1 MANVSETWGTK
12 PQERELV
19 FPCDRFICKPDAAV
33 YRGISIHAS
42 PEVVFRWLCQMRV
55 APYSYD
61 WIDNGGRQSPR
72 KLTPGLDELAIG
84 QEVMRIFDLVDFAQ
98 NEHMTLRLKLKGTA
112 IKTFGDLAVSYLIVP
127 GDHPSAAASLGIPGG
142 EENCRLL
149 VKLVVNYP
157 PNLKGRLMRR
167 FLPWGDLIMMRKQ
180 LLNLKQLAEESEL

>member
-19 FPCDRFICKPDAAV
+19 FPCDRFISKPDGAV

-42 PEVVFRWLCQMRV
+42 PQVVFRWLCQMRV

-61 WIDNGGRQSPR
+61 WIDNSGRQSPR
-72 KLTPGLDELAIG
+72 KLTRGLDKLAIG
-84 QEVMRIFDLVDFAQ
+84 QDVMRIFDLVDFAP
-98 NEHMTLRLKLKGTA
+98 NEHVTLRLKLKGA
-112 IKTFGDLAVSYLIVP
+112 AVKTFGDLAVSYLI
-127 GDHPSAAASLGIPGG
+127 IPGVG
-142 EENCRLL
+142 ENCRLL

-167 FLPWGDLIMMRKQ
+167 FLPLGRLD
-180 LLNLKQLAEESEL
+180 NDAEAAAEFETAC